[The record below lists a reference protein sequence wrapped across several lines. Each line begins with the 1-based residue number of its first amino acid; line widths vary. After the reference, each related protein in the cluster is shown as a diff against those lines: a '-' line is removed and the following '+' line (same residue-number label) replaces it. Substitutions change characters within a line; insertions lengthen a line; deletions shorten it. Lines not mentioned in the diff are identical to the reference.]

1 MGSYFK
7 GSMANHMKW
16 NNVSLPLGKMPDE
29 IRDRI
34 LNVSFHEGVDA
45 LKKLLESADDE
56 ERQLGATLP
65 AEFFPIIAKCN
76 NDPYMNIISARVVIG
91 SQFVQNIFSVIENK
105 LLDIFM
111 ILEKEFGNLD
121 SLDID
126 VSGKS
131 ELVYDFPEEKWE
143 VVRER
148 ESKLIKDFCN
158 SGKMIVCLLSN
169 DKKECEFQVVDE
181 ILEASKWLYL
191 PTGKLLAVN
200 ASELIQCVL
209 YPELE
214 MEKIFELE
222 VERGWYA
229 ISMENIEKIKCSL
242 KTPLIT
248 PFENIQE

>member
-1 MGSYFK
+1 MAKSKIILDLANSSVDTMTALKRAKVLLLELGNDKLLEWVNCEIAGYPSDAELPEYRVVQGNLMGSYFK

-76 NDPYMNIISARVVIG
+76 NEPYMNIISARVVIG

-131 ELVYDFPEEKWE
+131 EEELHKISE
-143 VVRER
+143 RMVVVIYNDNRVTVGNGN
-148 ESKLIKDFCN
+148 KIKD
-158 SGKMIVCLLSN
+158 SN
-169 DKKECEFQVVDE
+169 
-181 ILEASKWLYL
+181 IAAS
-191 PTGKLLAVN
+191 
-200 ASELIQCVL
+200 
-209 YPELE
+209 
-214 MEKIFELE
+214 
-222 VERGWYA
+222 
-229 ISMENIEKIKCSL
+229 IK
-242 KTPLIT
+242 
-248 PFENIQE
+248 

>member
-1 MGSYFK
+1 MAKSKIILDLANSSVDTMTALKRAKVLLIELGNEKLLEWVNCEIAGYPSDAELPEYRVVQGNLMGSYFK

-131 ELVYDFPEEKWE
+131 EEELHKISE
-143 VVRER
+143 RMVVVIYNDNRVTVGNGN
-148 ESKLIKDFCN
+148 KIKD
-158 SGKMIVCLLSN
+158 SN
-169 DKKECEFQVVDE
+169 
-181 ILEASKWLYL
+181 IAAS
-191 PTGKLLAVN
+191 
-200 ASELIQCVL
+200 
-209 YPELE
+209 
-214 MEKIFELE
+214 
-222 VERGWYA
+222 
-229 ISMENIEKIKCSL
+229 IK
-242 KTPLIT
+242 
-248 PFENIQE
+248 

>member
-1 MGSYFK
+1 MAKSKIILDLANSSVDTMTALKRAKVLLLELGNDKLLEWVNCEIAGYPSDAELPEYRVVQGNLMGSYFK

-131 ELVYDFPEEKWE
+131 EEELHKISE
-143 VVRER
+143 KMVVVIYNDNRVTVGNGN
-148 ESKLIKDFCN
+148 KIKD
-158 SGKMIVCLLSN
+158 SN
-169 DKKECEFQVVDE
+169 
-181 ILEASKWLYL
+181 IAAS
-191 PTGKLLAVN
+191 
-200 ASELIQCVL
+200 
-209 YPELE
+209 
-214 MEKIFELE
+214 
-222 VERGWYA
+222 
-229 ISMENIEKIKCSL
+229 IK
-242 KTPLIT
+242 
-248 PFENIQE
+248 